1 MINLIRKDFALTFK
15 MRSLIVFALYF
26 FLLITLADNLNSDS
40 RYILIITTIAYF
52 LSSETFIYDDKTKSY
67 YVINSLPIKRSDV
80 VISKYLSIIVYI
92 IVAIISV
99 GLAGAFISSTKLIS
113 GINLINLKVIKYVI
127 LSSFIIMAINFPI
140 YFKYGFRQAKLL
152 NFIIYFTFFTLINA
166 AQSILSLEAVESFI
180 TFMAKN
186 STVINSLSLVMVLIF
201 TIISML
207 ISIKIYDKKDM

>member
-15 MRSLIVFALYF
+15 MRSLIAFVLYF

-52 LSSETFIYDDKTKSY
+52 LSSETFIYDDKTKSNY
-67 YVINSLPIKRSDV
+67 IINSLPIKRSDV

-99 GLAGAFISSTKLIS
+99 GLAGALISSTKLIS
-113 GINLINLKVIKYVI
+113 GVNLINLEVIKYVI

-152 NFIIYFTFFTLINA
+152 NFIIYFTFFILINA
-166 AQSILSLEAVESFI
+166 AQSILSLEPVQSFVTFVE
-180 TFMAKN
+180 KN
-186 STVINSLSLVMVLIF
+186 STVINSLSLVIVLIF

-207 ISIKIYDKKDM
+207 ISIKIYDKKDI